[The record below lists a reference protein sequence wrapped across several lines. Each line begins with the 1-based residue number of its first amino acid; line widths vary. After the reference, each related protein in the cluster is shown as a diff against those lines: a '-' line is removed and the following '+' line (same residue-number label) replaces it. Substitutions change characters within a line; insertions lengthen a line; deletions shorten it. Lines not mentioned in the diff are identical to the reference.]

1 MSIACIFFMLSLFA
15 ALFLV
20 RNMLV
25 VKIQLHIFWV
35 RVRVYMCVY
44 MCVYVCVCVSIF
56 VCVFHARFRDYGQTK
71 KMFISWHCKGVFPTR
86 RTRIYR
92 LSAREWF
99 SKRGYSWSEIEI
111 ERTRHRFPASEK
123 LIRGRRSHCHAASCG
138 TYFWGCQTLH
148 WKKIFRKTLYKCF
161 QPFLSPWWVVFS
173 VCRYP

>member
-1 MSIACIFFMLSLFA
+1 MLSLFT
-15 ALFLV
+15 ALILV

-35 RVRVYMCVY
+35 RVRVYMWVY
-44 MCVYVCVCVSIF
+44 MCVYVCVCVCA
-56 VCVFHARFRDYGQTK
+56 CVFLCVYFMPDSEITVKQK

-148 WKKIFRKTLYKCF
+148 WKKIFRKTFYQCF
-161 QPFLSPWWVVFS
+161 STFFYLPGGLFS
-173 VCRYP
+173 VFVGTPW